1 MPQPVVTF
9 LRHSLMLK
17 AAMAKC
23 AEAPKPKPV
32 HHLRSTTRRMEATLE
47 LLVTTAD
54 LPPLPKKSKAF
65 RKSLRRLRRAAGR
78 VRDLDVH
85 RDLLSPYKTISDT
98 ARLEQ
103 YLDVARKKEAKKLQQ
118 RLAKDEQEIQRAL
131 DKLETTLAPLTDLD
145 LSGGGIADTAQ
156 RWLATA
162 VHGLDLHSDDD
173 LHSIR
178 KACKTARY
186 IAEIGSE
193 ASKAAASLA
202 KRLNGV
208 QQITGAWH
216 DYLML
221 LEEVHRSLPEDS
233 PLAGKLHLR
242 AERLRYRA
250 EAKAARL
257 LPI

>member
-1 MPQPVVTF
+1 
-9 LRHSLMLK
+9 
-17 AAMAKC
+17 
-23 AEAPKPKPV
+23 
-32 HHLRSTTRRMEATLE
+32 MEATLE
-47 LLVTTAD
+47 LLITAAD
-54 LPPLPKKSKAF
+54 LPPLPKKSRSF
-65 RKSLRRLRRAAGR
+65 RKSLSRLRRAAGR

-85 RDLLSPYKTISDT
+85 RDLLRAYKTISDT
-98 ARLEQ
+98 GRLDQ
-103 YLDVARKKEAKKLQQ
+103 YLDDARKKEAKKLQQ
-118 RLAKDEQEIQRAL
+118 RIAKDEQEIQRAL

-156 RWLATA
+156 KWLATA
-162 VHGLDLHSDDD
+162 VQGLDLHSDDD

-202 KRLNGV
+202 KRLNDV
-208 QQITGAWH
+208 QQTTGAWH

-221 LEEVHRSLPEDS
+221 LEEVHDSLPEDS

-242 AERLRYRA
+242 AERLRQRA

-257 LPI
+257 LPT